1 MNPKAIQAIEVDSV
15 LNLSEALGRVA
26 ASLFIHHPTI
36 DTLVTGMAQA
46 PGPPNK
52 KEQPVV

>member
-1 MNPKAIQAIEVDSV
+1 MNPRAIQAIEVASV